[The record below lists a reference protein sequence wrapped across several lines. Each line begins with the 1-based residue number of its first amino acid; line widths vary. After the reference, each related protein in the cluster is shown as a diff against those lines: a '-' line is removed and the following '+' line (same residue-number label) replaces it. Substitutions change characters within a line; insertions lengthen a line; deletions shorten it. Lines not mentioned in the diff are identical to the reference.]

1 MAGTALR
8 QDVNSSQAILL
19 LDTLGRITRS
29 LAGRSAVHLHLSRL
43 LPQNRRDHHI
53 RIAASSFDAL
63 MKRYEGQLFEFVN
76 SDLVM
81 MLRDAPAKDV
91 GDVVER
97 VRFMFGDDPL
107 TGDPDSFAT
116 VYDLLTQQVEFR
128 QVAEAAVADADRRR
142 KEQRNQANKALGLPD
157 EDAPKSPINPAS
169 LGRLEQGVA
178 SMDLSALLRR
188 QPVAVLLPNAP
199 PRVVFNE
206 VYVSVGELA
215 RKVAPETDFTADPWL
230 FRHFSQ
236 VLDLRVLHILP
247 QVEAQNN
254 VATSININVAT
265 LLSPQFMTFDT
276 RLRGVTQ
283 KTMMFEL
290 DPMDVFRD
298 VGAFMFAR
306 DFLRSRGY
314 RLCLDGLNHLSFPL
328 VHRSQL
334 GCDMEKIYWASDLAH
349 GGVDANRD
357 RFRQAV
363 KESGAARVVLCR
375 CDGPEAVDF
384 GRELGITLF
393 QGRYIDRLLTGGVGS
408 IQGGKP
414 AT

>member
-8 QDVNSSQAILL
+8 QEVNSSQAILL

-29 LAGRSAVHLHLSRL
+29 LVGRSAVHLHLSRL

-53 RIAASSFDAL
+53 RIAASTFDAL
-63 MKRYEGQLFEFVN
+63 MKRYEGQVFEFVN
-76 SDLVM
+76 NDLVM

-91 GDVVER
+91 GEAVER

-107 TGDPDSFAT
+107 AGDPDSFAT

-188 QPVAVLLPNAP
+188 QPVAVLLPNGP
-199 PRVVFNE
+199 PKVVFNE